1 MISVAIVDDH
11 PVYRQGL
18 AAAVEAADDL
28 ALVGDASSIEEF
40 EKLVTQADVV
50 LLDLHL
56 PGIEGSAGVAHVC
69 GKGHRVLVVSAAE
82 SRKDVVDAIAA
93 GAVGYLTKESDA
105 EEITRAIR
113 TVASG
118 ASYVSPTLASFLL
131 KAEKETAAY
140 KLTKREREVLALVA
154 AGETDQDIAEQLFI
168 ATTTVHSHL
177 ERIRDKTGARRR
189 AELTNLAHKL
199 GDQVPPAKQRPGG
212 GPDHRS
218 PHGP

>member
-18 AAAVEAADDL
+18 AMAVEAADDL

-40 EKLVTQADVV
+40 ERLVIEADVV

-69 GKGHRVLVVSAAE
+69 GKDRRVLVVSAAGSPE
-82 SRKDVVDAIAA
+82 DVVDAIAA
-93 GAVGYLTKESDA
+93 GAAGYLTKESDA

-113 TVASG
+113 IVASG
-118 ASYVSPTLASFLL
+118 ASYVSPTLASYLL
-131 KAEKETAAY
+131 MAEKVTAAY

-154 AGETDQDIAEQLFI
+154 AGETDQDIAAQLFI

-189 AELTNLAHKL
+189 AELTNLAHEL
-199 GDQVPPAKQRPGG
+199 GIKSPGKKT
-212 GPDHRS
+212 DRA
-218 PHGP
+218 